1 MKKYKYVVVFGCSMS
16 AHREGY
22 LVSLGETY
30 GDVVAKHF
38 GAKCYNLASAGASLQ
53 HTSRSVL
60 EWGSENKDKFKD
72 TLVIIG
78 KTNICRI
85 EIWNNKINDW
95 YNDCGWFQPRKD
107 APWIKDRLVV
117 DWPEEERKNYFINF
131 YNDNVQFL
139 YATHIII
146 GLQSFFKINDIDH
159 VFFDALDTSLSD
171 FWTRRC
177 DDKKDRLGHK
187 LLFDSFVSQENWY
200 THPEYY
206 SMADFIGKNLE
217 LRLTKDDPHPNKEAH
232 KFWGEYLI
240 EFIDEKINI

>member
-72 TLVIIG
+72 TLVIVG
-78 KTNICRI
+78 KTSIRRI
-85 EIWNNKINDW
+85 EVWNNKTNDW
-95 YNDCGWFQPRKD
+95 YNDCHYFQPPTPLGKNSSM
-107 APWIKDRLVV
+107 I

-131 YNDNVQFL
+131 YSDDAQFFL
-139 YATHIII
+139 ATQRII

-159 VFFDALDTSLSD
+159 VFFDALEPMQY
-171 FWTRRC
+171 FWERHH
-177 DDKKDRLGHK
+177 DNKEDKFGHK
-187 LLFDSFVSQENWY
+187 LLFDNLVSHENWHN
-200 THPEYY
+200 HPEYD
-206 SMADFIGKNLE
+206 SMQHFISKNPKMRISE
-217 LRLTKDDPHPNKEAH
+217 DDLHPNKEAH
-232 KFWGEYLI
+232 KYWAEYLI
-240 EFIDEKINI
+240 EYINEKINT